1 MEINDIIIRAEK
13 ETDYETVHN
22 LVAESFSSATH
33 TDGDEHNLVD
43 RIRKTDEYIPEL
55 SLVAVYEDKI
65 IGHIMM
71 SKVYVSDQIGL
82 ALAPL
87 AVLPEFQGSGVG
99 ISLVKEAHKRALK
112 QGYGFSVVLGSPGY
126 YSRFGYTAAS
136 AFGIKPTFEVSD
148 EYFMV
153 CKFDVNV
160 LEPGIVEY
168 SKAFGL

>member
-1 MEINDIIIRAEK
+1 MGINDIIIRAEK
-13 ETDYETVHN
+13 EIDRETIHN

-43 RIRKTDEYIPEL
+43 RIRITDEYIPEL

-65 IGHIMM
+65 IGYIMM
-71 SKVYVSDQIGL
+71 SKVYVRNQIGL

-87 AVLPEFQGSGVG
+87 AVLPEFQGRGVG
-99 ISLVKEAHKRALK
+99 ISLVKEAHKRALE
-112 QGYGFSVVLGSPGY
+112 QGYGFSVVLGSPSY

-136 AFGIKPTFEVSD
+136 EFGIKPTFEVPD